1 MSHSLPIPRPFAR
14 PRSDGP
20 TDEALIEAW
29 SNGDHPAFNL
39 IFERYRDRVVGYCWR
54 MLRNP
59 EEAEEIATE
68 AFCRVLEG
76 AWRPGGSFRAFLFTV
91 AHRLCID
98 RLRRRERTLRF
109 ERLWRAATAPSTS
122 PEQLVSA
129 DEQQRAVEAALGD
142 LPPDHR
148 AVVLL
153 YYGQELRSREV
164 ADILG
169 CSDQQVR
176 SRLSYARK
184 RLREILPDDLGGD
197 DPPPPKPPTDR
208 GGTP

>member
-1 MSHSLPIPRPFAR
+1 VSHSLPIPRPFAHL
-14 PRSDGP
+14 RSQGP
-20 TDEALIEAW
+20 TDEALIQAW
-29 SNGDHPAFNL
+29 AEGDHPAFNL

-54 MLRNP
+54 MLRNH

-68 AFCRVLEG
+68 TFCRVLEG

-122 PEQLVSA
+122 PEQAVSA
-129 DEQQRAVEAALGD
+129 DERQRAVEQAIGS
-142 LPPDHR
+142 LPEDHR

-164 ADILG
+164 AEILG

-176 SRLSYARK
+176 SRLSYARR
-184 RLREILPDDLGGD
+184 RLRDILPADFDGE
-197 DPPPPKPPTDR
+197 DR
-208 GGTP
+208 RDGESAS